1 MRMFMRIKLRTKQK
15 PHMARPKISNDGGAT
30 NIWLPGELKRQ
41 GKRLAKEK
49 KMSFSEMIQRL
60 IAAELKRKRGI
71 AHLNERT
78 A

>member
-1 MRMFMRIKLRTKQK
+1 
-15 PHMARPKISNDGGAT
+15 
-30 NIWLPGELKRQ
+30 
-41 GKRLAKEK
+41 
-49 KMSFSEMIQRL
+49 MSFSEMIQRL